1 MPIWFWAILALILVV
16 DGGVIATMVHR
27 QLAKQ
32 GLSFTKL
39 RAVSKLVH
47 ERAGEYLRANYSGHL
62 DDLPQA
68 LGGFLPLAGDIARS
82 NGCDLTPHS
91 IELMVKTSVVTHR
104 IATRPQ
110 VEAAMAQAQHP
121 TSEQRAA

>member
-1 MPIWFWAILALILVV
+1 MPIWFWGILALILVV
-16 DGGVIATMVHR
+16 DAGVIATMVRR

-47 ERAGEYLRANYSGHL
+47 ERAGEFMRANYSGHL

-68 LGGFLPLAGDIARS
+68 LGSFLPLADDLARS
-82 NGCDLTPHS
+82 NGCNLTPHT

-110 VEAAMAQAQHP
+110 VEAAMAKVEHP
-121 TSEQRAA
+121 APEQRAA